1 MRSLLVLLFAVLLL
15 APAAAAQNERWQ
27 AQPSLRNVQALGA
40 SETAVWVGTE
50 GGVYSYTLAS
60 GEIERFTPVQG
71 LSRVDVQAI
80 TYDGARDAVWIGY
93 ADGVLDRLDVPTG
106 AVESFFDIAQATR
119 FSSRGIN
126 RIEVEADSLL
136 IATEF
141 GVVVFDAARNEVS
154 DTYERFGTLP
164 AASSVGDVLVA
175 PLPDGRPGLWVGTSQ
190 GIAYAPLT
198 TPNFR
203 EPAAWTADPQSPE
216 NVLALAFF
224 DETLFAGTE
233 RILDQQGRV
242 VAVGGGFA
250 RGADGGWER
259 FIAEE
264 QSLTEWLVIDAGL
277 IGVSQF
283 RILLLDGDGGLLR
296 FDIGGV
302 SGLQAGTLGPNG
314 EVWTG
319 DQFQGL
325 VRYPDLATVAAGTIE
340 PTFQLIPN
348 GPETNNILALDVA
361 EGGAVWASYE
371 APSPVVNGFG
381 RFDGTTWTNLSFDN
395 GALPD
400 WASISAIHVDDFGN
414 VWAGSGDVNRGRGVF
429 QYTPEGEI
437 VHYIPANSSL
447 LPSAPGSPNYV
458 VTPGLDTDDEG
469 RLWVSNRFASP
480 GLHVRTP
487 DGEWQG
493 LNRPSNVPSSI
504 TFTKVYVDSFG
515 QKWLTTRSAVTT
527 GGTGIV
533 VLDTRGTPLDA
544 SDDRAAIVQSVGSVG
559 TGLPDAQVNAIVED
573 RSGRIWLGTDRGLAT
588 IFSPGSAFAGDLA
601 AQITW
606 ARTPDGASFFLRD
619 LRIFDIAVD
628 PADRKWLASTS
639 GVWLLNAEGD
649 EVIANFTTENSPL
662 PSDVVVAV
670 AVDEESGAVHF
681 ATSGGL
687 YTYRGDAIAASPTA
701 EDLFVYPNPV
711 RGNGGPLPEIAIT
724 GLVDE
729 ADVRVLT
736 VDGQVVASFQ
746 TRGGSTRWDGRDQRT
761 GRFVPSGVYIVAA
774 SGQNDEG
781 TAYGK
786 VAVIR

>member
-1 MRSLLVLLFAVLLL
+1 MRSLLVLLAAVFLL
-15 APAAAAQNERWQ
+15 APGASAQNERWR
-27 AQPSLRNVQALGA
+27 AQPSLRNVQALDA
-40 SETAVWVGTE
+40 SETAVWAGTE
-50 GGVYSYTLAS
+50 GGVYSYTPAS

-93 ADGVLDRLDVPTG
+93 ADGVLDRLDVATG
-106 AVESFFDIAQATR
+106 AVEPFFDIAQATR
-119 FSSRGIN
+119 FSARGIN
-126 RIEVEADSLL
+126 RIDVETDSLL

-141 GVVVFDAARNEVS
+141 GVVVFDAVRNEVS

-164 AASSVGDVLVA
+164 AATSVGDALVA
-175 PLPDGRPGLWVGTSQ
+175 PLPDGQPGLWVGTSE

-203 EPAAWTADPQSPE
+203 EPSAWTADPEAPDDVLSLATIAGQIFAGVAQTDDE
-216 NVLALAFF
+216 NGDVRRRRANGTWDRLFVGNESMPQLLVEG
-224 DETLFAGTE
+224 ETLFAVSPFKVIVRDAAG
-233 RILDQQGRV
+233 
-242 VAVGGGFA
+242 VATFYDV
-250 RGADGGWER
+250 ENTSSV
-259 FIAEE
+259 
-264 QSLTEWLVIDAGL
+264 QT
-277 IGVSQF
+277 
-283 RILLLDGDGGLLR
+283 
-296 FDIGGV
+296 
-302 SGLQAGTLGPNG
+302 GTLGPDGNL
-314 EVWTG
+314 WIG
-319 DQFQGL
+319 DLFEGL
-325 VRYPDLATVAAGTIE
+325 IAYPSLDGVEAGDIE
-340 PTFQLIPN
+340 PALRLIPN
-348 GPETNNILALDVA
+348 GPVTNRILSLDVA
-361 EGGAVWASYE
+361 DGGAVWASYE
-371 APSPVVNGFG
+371 GPSPSINGFG
-381 RFDGTTWTNLSFDN
+381 RFDGTMWTNFSFDN

-400 WASISAIHVDDFGN
+400 WAAIPTIHVDEAGN
-414 VWAGSGDVNRGRGVF
+414 VWAGSGDEFRGRGVF
-429 QYTPEGEI
+429 QYTPEGE
-437 VHYIPANSSL
+437 VVQYTPANSSL
-447 LPSAPGSPNYV
+447 GPVSAGSPNYV
-458 VTPGLDTDDEG
+458 VTAGLDTDDAG
-469 RLWVSNRFASP
+469 RLWVSNRGAASP
-480 GLHVRTP
+480 LHVRMP

-493 LNRPSNVPSSI
+493 LNRPSNVPSTISYDQ
-504 TFTKVYVDSFG
+504 VYVDSFG
-515 QKWLTTRSAVTT
+515 QKWITTRSAVTT

-544 SDDRAAIVQSVGSVG
+544 SDDRAAVAQSVGSVG
-559 TGLPDAQVNAIVED
+559 TGLPDAQVNAVVED

-588 IFSPGSAFAGDLA
+588 VFSPGSAFAGDLA
-601 AQITW
+601 SQITW
-606 ARTPDGASFFLRD
+606 ARTPDGTSFFLRD

-628 PADRKWLASTS
+628 PADRKWLASSS
-639 GVWLLNAEGD
+639 GVWLLNAAGE

-701 EDLFVYPNPV
+701 EELFVYPNPV